1 MHTLPG
7 EEGQVD
13 FFQGAPTLDA
23 TTGQC
28 KSGQITCQ
36 ESAVESLV
44 SDSGLDS
51 CPMPAP
57 SAVRPAL
64 PWLLAALVL
73 GLGLVLATRV
83 YHNYDVVDCFL
94 AWARATGGFRP
105 WGVYTPGTG
114 ADDCDYPPLVP
125 YLLTLGEAGRLA
137 AGAPAVG
144 ALAILLLKLP
154 SLLAHAATVPLSLRG
169 LARPLGPAG
178 ARRAAILLALSPAFF
193 LNAALWGQFDVP
205 LTLFLIAAVAALLCD
220 RPVAAGVGMGLA
232 LATKLLAIVP
242 VPLLAVW
249 VWRRHGPREL
259 ARSTGAG
266 LLVVVILALPHV
278 VAGRGEAML
287 RAYTGA
293 VNYYPFR
300 TGEAYN
306 TWYLLDRY
314 DVLARGMSPRLARR
328 DDRPALGPIT
338 SHQVGLAA
346 FSLYTVF
353 MLAALARRPTP
364 IVLLWTLG
372 MHLFGFFMLP
382 TQVHQRYIVPA
393 VGLLA
398 LLAPLSHRGL
408 VLFGVL
414 TATATL
420 NQALDLVRALPL
432 ESAVAGALTAPQMP
446 LALRTARDLGAGIA
460 LVNFLLFAWALV
472 AFWREAVAPVGGTAV
487 GSPAPGTGAR

>member
-1 MHTLPG
+1 
-7 EEGQVD
+7 
-13 FFQGAPTLDA
+13 
-23 TTGQC
+23 
-28 KSGQITCQ
+28 
-36 ESAVESLV
+36 
-44 SDSGLDS
+44 
-51 CPMPAP
+51 MPAP

-94 AWARATGGFRP
+94 AWARASGGFRP

-205 LTLFLIAAVAALLCD
+205 LTLFLIAAVTALLCD

-314 DVLARGMSPRLARR
+314 DVLARGMSPPLARR

-338 SHQVGLAA
+338 YHQVGLAA
-346 FSLYTVF
+346 FSLYTFF

-460 LVNFLLFAWALV
+460 LVNLLLFAWALV

>member
-1 MHTLPG
+1 
-7 EEGQVD
+7 
-13 FFQGAPTLDA
+13 
-23 TTGQC
+23 
-28 KSGQITCQ
+28 
-36 ESAVESLV
+36 
-44 SDSGLDS
+44 
-51 CPMPAP
+51 MPAP

-193 LNAALWGQFDVP
+193 VNAALWGQFDVP

-314 DVLARGMSPRLARR
+314 DVLARGMSPPLARR

-338 SHQVGLAA
+338 YHQVGLAA

>member
-1 MHTLPG
+1 
-7 EEGQVD
+7 
-13 FFQGAPTLDA
+13 
-23 TTGQC
+23 
-28 KSGQITCQ
+28 
-36 ESAVESLV
+36 
-44 SDSGLDS
+44 
-51 CPMPAP
+51 MPAP
-57 SAVRPAL
+57 SAVRPVL

-314 DVLARGMSPRLARR
+314 DVLARGMSPPLARR

-338 SHQVGLAA
+338 YHQVGLAA

>member
-1 MHTLPG
+1 
-7 EEGQVD
+7 
-13 FFQGAPTLDA
+13 
-23 TTGQC
+23 
-28 KSGQITCQ
+28 
-36 ESAVESLV
+36 
-44 SDSGLDS
+44 
-51 CPMPAP
+51 MPAP
-57 SAVRPAL
+57 SAVRPSS

-73 GLGLVLATRV
+73 GLGLIVAPRV

-94 AWARATGGFRP
+94 AWARATAGFRP
-105 WGVYTPGTG
+105 WDVYIPGTG

-125 YLLTLGEAGRLA
+125 YLLALGEAGRLA
-137 AGAPAVG
+137 AGSPALG

-154 SLLAHAATVPLSLRG
+154 GLLAQAATVPLSLRG
-169 LARPLGPAG
+169 LVRPLGLAG

-193 LNAALWGQFDVP
+193 VNAALWGQFDVL
-205 LTLFLIAAVAALLCD
+205 LTLFLIGAVAALLCD
-220 RPVAAGVGMGLA
+220 RPVAAGAGMGLA

-249 VWRRHGPREL
+249 VWQRHGPRAL
-259 ARSTGAG
+259 ARSAGAG
-266 LLVVVILALPHV
+266 LLVVGLLALPHV

-306 TWYLLDRY
+306 TWYLLDRF
-314 DVLARGMSPRLARR
+314 DVLARGMSPPLVRR

-338 SHQVGLAA
+338 YHQIGLAG
-346 FSLYTVF
+346 FSVYTAL
-353 MLAALARRPTP
+353 MLAVLARRPTP
-364 IVLLWTLG
+364 LVLLWTLG
-372 MHLFGFFMLP
+372 MELFGFFMLP

-398 LLAPLSHRGL
+398 LLAPLSRRGF

-432 ESAVAGALTAPQMP
+432 ESPVAGALTSAQLP
-446 LALRTARDLGAGIA
+446 LALRTARDLGAAIA
-460 LVNFLLFAWALV
+460 LVNVLLFAWALV
-472 AFWREAVAPVGGTAV
+472 AFWREAVAPRGE
-487 GSPAPGTGAR
+487 PAPAGAASSH